1 MGTCGDDLIAD
12 LVQALL
18 DEEAARGSAREAR
31 ARQAELLRAL
41 RAEGIRLGVVAHRV
55 ARARGM
61 VLPVGERLRLAERLR
76 KRASRMG
83 GSCSDQTVPAAS
95 PSRAAQGRLVP

>member
-1 MGTCGDDLIAD
+1 MPASADDLIAD
-12 LVQALL
+12 LVLALA
-18 DEEAARGSAREAR
+18 DEEGARCSLRAARI
-31 ARQAELLRAL
+31 RQAELLRAL

-83 GSCSDQTVPAAS
+83 GSWSDQTVSTAS
-95 PSRAAQGRLVP
+95 PSRVAHGRLVP